1 MTVMELLRTVEA
13 LQSLASD
20 LLAALCAAC
29 EQCNNCEMNE
39 PCDQMKGEVHSEV
52 SVPDYLLEEAGLE
65 PDTKFAYGADPES
78 GAIHIE
84 G

>member
-1 MTVMELLRTVEA
+1 MHTPHFLLRVTEA

-29 EQCNNCEMNE
+29 EQCNNCEMDE

-52 SVPDYLLEEAGLE
+52 SLSPAPLRRCGL
-65 PDTKFAYGADPES
+65 
-78 GAIHIE
+78 H
-84 G
+84 